1 MLFAYLGPL
10 LPMSLLTKQKKPI
23 TKDRPNASKRYCKES
38 TGFEPARRDE
48 PGPRISSLRC
58 ITTLPTLHNV
68 YFLLFSEETSR
79 KICNPSEKMVADSLL
94 LKNKNV
100 CSI

>member
-1 MLFAYLGPL
+1 MLFSYLGPL

-48 PGPRISSLRC
+48 PGRRISS
-58 ITTLPTLHNV
+58 PLHYHSANSP
-68 YFLLFSEETSR
+68 YRLFSSFFRKSQE